1 MKKRIT
7 TDINLSN
14 GTGELSELKE
24 ISYEI
29 ENGTSIELIF
39 FTSMRFSVQS
49 QLKANIR
56 MRNCSTML
64 KNVISALVYII
75 VFIKQRKTICA
86 LFKQQRS
93 SKIVMKMF

>member
-39 FTSMRFSVQS
+39 FTSMRFSV
-49 QLKANIR
+49 
-56 MRNCSTML
+56 
-64 KNVISALVYII
+64 
-75 VFIKQRKTICA
+75 
-86 LFKQQRS
+86 
-93 SKIVMKMF
+93 